1 MESSS
6 DNEDLDISTTQ
17 EENILSASTGFDEE
31 EGFDDVFIDDPPSA
45 DMESPTGIP
54 ILLRRTSDVIDS
66 IGELSISPVRT
77 QQHSSSSTS
86 DKIVSSAT
94 SQATNIKKPS
104 SRQAELITESIDLG
118 YSSPGAPSSSQ
129 SYQTNWF
136 RYSFN
141 SDADSI
147 DAQPVQKYE
156 QASSNNKVAK
166 MPVVKDDELY
176 NMDHEYRGIAVII
189 NQEIFRENL
198 VLTERKGS
206 FKDVEE
212 LKTMFYSLDFTVIVW
227 NNLCQS
233 QILKN
238 LEICMY

>member
-1 MESSS
+1 MESSN

-17 EENILSASTGFDEE
+17 EESILFASTGFDEE
-31 EGFDDVFIDDPPSA
+31 EGFDDVFINGSPSA
-45 DMESPTGIP
+45 DVESPTGIP
-54 ILLRRTSDVIDS
+54 ILVRRTSDVIDS
-66 IGELSISPVRT
+66 IGELSVSPVHT
-77 QQHSSSSTS
+77 QRHSSSSTS
-86 DKIVSSAT
+86 EKIVSSAT
-94 SQATNIKKPS
+94 SPATNIQKPNS
-104 SRQAELITESIDLG
+104 IRVELTTESIDLG

-129 SYQTNWF
+129 SYKKNWF

-147 DAQPVQKYE
+147 DAQPVQQYE
-156 QASSNNKVAK
+156 QASLDIKVAK

-176 NMDHEYRGIAVII
+176 NMDHEYRGVAVII

-198 VLTERKGS
+198 KLTERTGS
-206 FKDVEE
+206 FRDVEE
-212 LKTMFYSLDFTVIVW
+212 LKMMFYSLDFTVIVW

-238 LEICMY
+238 LDACMY